1 MKGLGNLSNRRLSW
15 NPTKILARLGPRG
28 EPILMPSIWRYMIS
42 LKLKD
47 TDFVAIPINSIKT
60 SSGKRRATIDG
71 PRYKKSVHIDIVSS
85 KGMLVKRDTT
95 SKETRNWDSI
105 QMGSRR
111 MIEENIKESLTQQP
125 E

>member
-1 MKGLGNLSNRRLSW
+1 
-15 NPTKILARLGPRG
+15 
-28 EPILMPSIWRYMIS
+28 MIS

-60 SSGKRRATIDG
+60 SPGKGRTTVDG
-71 PRYKKSVHIDIVSS
+71 PRYKKSAHIDIVSS
-85 KGMLVKRDTT
+85 KGMLVKRETT

-105 QMGSRR
+105 HTGNQQ
-111 MIEENIKESLTQQP
+111 MIEENVKESLTQHP